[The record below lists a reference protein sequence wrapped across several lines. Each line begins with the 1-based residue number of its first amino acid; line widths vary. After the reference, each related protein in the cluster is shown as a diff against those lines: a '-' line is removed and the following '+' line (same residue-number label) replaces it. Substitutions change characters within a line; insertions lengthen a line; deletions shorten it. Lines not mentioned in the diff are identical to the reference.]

1 MEHQFVIEALT
12 EEVLRLKTKLA
23 VQSWDASEEDRQAA
37 EHLFREQQ
45 DEIAVLTVELTSV
58 RKSRDEFQAE
68 NERLKRRIQMLE
80 KKLKG

>member
-23 VQSWDASEEDRQAA
+23 VQLWDASEEDRQAA